1 MSDVFMHNSHRL
13 PVTFARGGKRCTPLR
28 GVDKY
33 MLLAPAP
40 DKLTMTSKGR
50 PALAG
55 RMRRGQ
61 SEVCGRLQKF

>member
-1 MSDVFMHNSHRL
+1 MFYSEKSFR
-13 PVTFARGGKRCTPLR
+13 PLR

-55 RMRRGQ
+55 RTRRGQ
-61 SEVCGRLQKF
+61 REVCGKLQKFGEKRGEEEGE

>member
-1 MSDVFMHNSHRL
+1 
-13 PVTFARGGKRCTPLR
+13 
-28 GVDKY
+28 VDEY

-55 RMRRGQ
+55 RTRRGQ
-61 SEVCGRLQKF
+61 SEVCGKLQKFGEKRGEEEEGK